1 MLDLGIGKILDEFS
15 SPRLDAPCLTIETAK
30 SLRSVERMIT
40 GRFKCWMTRPKSGS
54 MIGKPWFIGNGATTV
69 GLNYMLN
76 TGFRNTAQSST
87 WYAGIIAAASY
98 TGVSINDTMSS
109 HSGWTELTG
118 YSESV
123 RQTWSPGAAASGAL
137 SNSTAM
143 AFTINSTTTAQGIFI
158 VSDSTKS
165 GTTGTLWCTA
175 VEAAAFAVTSGV
187 VFNAIYEA
195 AFTPIS

>member
-1 MLDLGIGKILDEFS
+1 MLDLGLGKILDEFRG
-15 SPRLDAPCLTIETAK
+15 PQLEAPCLAIETAK

-40 GRFKCWMTRPKSGS
+40 GRFKCWMSRPKSGS
-54 MIGKPWFIGNGATTV
+54 VIGKPWYIGNGATTV

-76 TGFRNTAQSST
+76 TGFRNTAQSAT

-98 TGVSINDTMSS
+98 TGVSVNDTMSS

-143 AFTINSTTTAQGIFI
+143 AFTINATTTAQGIFI
-158 VSDSTKS
+158 TSDSAKS

-175 VEAAAFAVTSGV
+175 VEGSAFSVTSGV

>member
-1 MLDLGIGKILDEFS
+1 MLDLGLGKILDEFS
-15 SPRLDAPCLTIETAK
+15 GSQLEAPCLAIETAK

-40 GRFKCWMTRPKSGS
+40 GRFKCWMSRPKSGS
-54 MIGKPWFIGNGATTV
+54 MIGKPWFIRNGATTV

-76 TGFRNTAQSST
+76 TGFRATSQLTT
-87 WYAGIIAAASY
+87 WYCGIIAAASY
-98 TGVSINDTMSS
+98 SGVSVNDTMSS

-137 SNSTAM
+137 TNSTAM

-158 VSDSTKS
+158 TSDSAKS
-165 GTTGTLWCTA
+165 GTAGTIWCTA
-175 VEAAAFAVTSGV
+175 VEGSAFAVTSGV